1 MHQAVSTRDL
11 YEALRDRLALERLA
25 GDAGMDRPLSDREGA
40 PILAGPL
47 NFIHPNRIQVV
58 GEAEAAFLGG
68 LPAEARR
75 DAVNRLFEGEPAA
88 VILAE
93 GIEADDLLVTAA
105 EASSTPLL
113 RTPGAISEL
122 LDHLQYYSSIALAER
137 VTLHGVFMEVL
148 GMGVLITGD
157 PAVGKSE
164 LALELISRGNRLIA
178 DDAAEFFRIAPDTIS
193 GTCPAL
199 LQDFLE
205 VRGLGI
211 VNVRAMFGDSAIK
224 RNKYLRLI
232 VQLRRMTDDELAAV
246 DRLSGCHST
255 RPVLGLDVAEV
266 TIPVAP
272 GRNMAILVETAVR
285 NHMLKL
291 KGYDASEVF
300 IESQRR
306 AVSGDFD

>member
-1 MHQAVSTRDL
+1 
-11 YEALRDRLALERLA
+11 
-25 GDAGMDRPLSDREGA
+25 
-40 PILAGPL
+40 
-47 NFIHPNRIQVV
+47 
-58 GEAEAAFLGG
+58 
-68 LPAEARR
+68 
-75 DAVNRLFEGEPAA
+75 
-88 VILAE
+88 
-93 GIEADDLLVTAA
+93 
-105 EASSTPLL
+105 
-113 RTPGAISEL
+113 
-122 LDHLQYYSSIALAER
+122 
-137 VTLHGVFMEVL
+137 
-148 GMGVLITGD
+148 
-157 PAVGKSE
+157 
-164 LALELISRGNRLIA
+164 
-178 DDAAEFFRIAPDTIS
+178 
-193 GTCPAL
+193 
-199 LQDFLE
+199 
-205 VRGLGI
+205 
-211 VNVRAMFGDSAIK
+211 MFGDSAIK